1 MNFLLLILIVLK
13 DGEHKILSECTL
25 PLTGAKCVDLIITEK
40 CVFEVNKEEGLILIE
55 LAEGVEM
62 IDILNSTGCEFKVS
76 DDLKPMRQ
84 A

>member
-1 MNFLLLILIVLK
+1 M
-13 DGEHKILSECTL
+13 SECNL

-40 CVFEVNKEEGLILIE
+40 CVFEVNKEEGLVLVE
-55 LAEGVEM
+55 LAEGIEM

-76 DDLKPMRQ
+76 DDLKQMGQ